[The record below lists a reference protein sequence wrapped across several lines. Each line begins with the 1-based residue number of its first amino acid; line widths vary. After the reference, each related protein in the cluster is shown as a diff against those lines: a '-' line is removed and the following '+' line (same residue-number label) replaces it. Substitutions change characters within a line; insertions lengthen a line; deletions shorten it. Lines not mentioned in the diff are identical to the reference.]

1 MGARFAALEDDVGE
15 INLKL
20 TALIA
25 SLEKTEDVDAALAGE
40 ITGSAPDSDTAT
52 HPP

>member
-1 MGARFAALEDDVGE
+1 MGARFAALQDDVGE
-15 INLKL
+15 INLNL

-25 SLEKTEDVDAALAGE
+25 SLGKTEDVDAARAGE